1 MEIKLTAVFRK
12 FPEGYAAFV
21 EELPG
26 ANTQGATLDEAR
38 ENLKEAVAMVL
49 QANRELAEESLRG
62 AEVVREP
69 LALDRMKRRD
79 LLRHL
84 EKQGCEFLREGG
96 NHTIYVNRRA
106 QKSSAIPRHREIID
120 FLARKICNRIRTF
133 LFACAVRTSAR

>member
-12 FPEGYAAFV
+12 FPEGYVAFV

-49 QANRELAEESLRG
+49 QANRELAEELLRG

-69 LALDRMKRRD
+69 LAL
-79 LLRHL
+79 
-84 EKQGCEFLREGG
+84 
-96 NHTIYVNRRA
+96 TTA
-106 QKSSAIPRHREIID
+106 
-120 FLARKICNRIRTF
+120 
-133 LFACAVRTSAR
+133 